1 MRRSWRAIMAVPH
14 AAFRTWLLSSPKL
27 NRTWNDGANAKA
39 GTIMSKILALAL
51 GALVLVAYPS
61 ASFAAERLAKAP
73 VIRSIGSAEQTS
85 ARYHRQR
92 STHAPRLAGR
102 RIGFYSYSYRD
113 VIDTYGMSRT
123 LYGGTNTYRAPFMDR
138 QTPSG
143 PFDHGFFF
151 DSGMGLHGGDSPY
164 QH

>member
-1 MRRSWRAIMAVPH
+1 MKTIAL
-14 AAFRTWLLSSPKL
+14 AFTFGS
-27 NRTWNDGANAKA
+27 
-39 GTIMSKILALAL
+39 LALL
-51 GALVLVAYPS
+51 GFGTS
-61 ASFAAERLAKAP
+61 SEAAERRATVVAGTVATHQP
-73 VIRSIGSAEQTS
+73 TS
-85 ARYHRQR
+85 GRYVRKRVH
-92 STHAPRLAGR
+92 GVGGYR

-113 VIDTYGMSRT
+113 VINTYGMSRT

>member
-1 MRRSWRAIMAVPH
+1 MAG
-14 AAFRTWLLSSPKL
+14 SK
-27 NRTWNDGANAKA
+27 G
-39 GTIMSKILALAL
+39 GTIMSKALILAL
-51 GALVLVAYPS
+51 GALFLAAF
-61 ASFAAERLAKAP
+61 ASGGIAAESPTKGTTVRPTGA
-73 VIRSIGSAEQTS
+73 AEQTS
-85 ARYHRQR
+85 ARYLRQR
-92 STHAPRLAGR
+92 STHARHFAGR

-113 VIDTYGMSRT
+113 VINTYGMSRT

-138 QTPSG
+138 QTSAG